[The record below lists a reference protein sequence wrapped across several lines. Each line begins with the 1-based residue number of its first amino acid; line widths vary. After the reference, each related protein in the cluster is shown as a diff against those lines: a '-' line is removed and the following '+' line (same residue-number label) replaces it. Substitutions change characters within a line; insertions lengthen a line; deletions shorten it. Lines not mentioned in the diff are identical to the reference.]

1 MNSKEITIT
10 RIINE
15 KRYIKIVENIYK
27 TKTSVPHKLFTVAI
41 YVFQTKTSF
50 LTMNKKLSFLKNAI
64 IAFY

>member
-15 KRYIKIVENIYK
+15 KRQIVENIYK